1 MCRRGN
7 LQAAGGLEIYMK
19 KVLILANSS
28 GGLYDFRNE
37 LVLRLLEKYEVTASL
52 PDDVRT
58 KELSREGCRIIKIP
72 INRRGV
78 NPAEDFKLM
87 LAYRKL
93 LKEEKPDLV
102 LTYTIKPNIYG
113 GLLSRMMKV
122 PYVVTVTG
130 LGSTFQKQGI
140 FLKMIVAL
148 YRMGLKKASCVF
160 FQNRENQ
167 GIFEKYGISGKK
179 ARLVS
184 GSGVNLKRHSFEPYP
199 EEEKTRFLYVGRMM
213 REKGIEELLEAAKQ
227 LHGGDVSFELL
238 GYPDEDYQDRLE
250 AYEKKGYI
258 TQLGFHPDV
267 HEYMKSAS
275 ALVLPTYH
283 EGMSNVLMEASATGR
298 PVIASNISGCREVF
312 EEGVTGFGCEPKS
325 SEDLIRALSEFLKLS
340 VEERAKMGHNAR
352 IKMEKEFDREK
363 VADAYM
369 EEIDSLL

>member
-1 MCRRGN
+1 
-7 LQAAGGLEIYMK
+7 MK
-19 KVLILANSS
+19 KILILANSS

-58 KELSREGCRIIKIP
+58 KELSAEGCRVVKTP

-113 GLLSRMMKV
+113 GFLSRMMRV
-122 PYVVTVTG
+122 PYMVTVTG

-140 FLKMIVAL
+140 FLKMIVAM
-148 YRMGLKKASCVF
+148 YRMGLKKAECVF
-160 FQNRENQ
+160 FQNKENR

-179 ARLVS
+179 AKLVM

-199 EEEKTRFLYVGRMM
+199 EGDKTRFLYIGRMM

-227 LHGGDVSFELL
+227 LHDEKVSFELL
-238 GYPDEDYQDRLE
+238 GYPDEDYQDKLDD
-250 AYEKKGYI
+250 YEKKGYI
-258 TQLGFHPDV
+258 AQLGFHPDV
-267 HEYMKSAS
+267 HEYIRNAS

-312 EEGVTGFGCEPKS
+312 EEGVTGFGCEAKS
-325 SEDLIRALSEFLKLS
+325 SEDLVRALSEFLKLS
-340 VEERAKMGHNAR
+340 VEERAKMGHHAR
-352 IKMEKEFDREK
+352 VKMEKEFDREK

-369 EEIDSLL
+369 EEIERLLD